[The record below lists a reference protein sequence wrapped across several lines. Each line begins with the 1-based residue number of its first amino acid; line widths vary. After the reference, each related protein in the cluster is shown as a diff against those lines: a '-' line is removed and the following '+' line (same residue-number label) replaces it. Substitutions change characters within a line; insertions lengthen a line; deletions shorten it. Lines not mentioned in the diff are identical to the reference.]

1 MKQEDALLGELVAS
15 SDDAQTLRAQLVDA
29 TVVRPDALQQI
40 ERTVLLARNSGAV
53 DEAAATRILVQVD
66 LLVEATRVLGLEPTR
81 LREVSAKVLNDIA
94 ATQLR
99 PSPDAIER
107 TRQRT
112 VYASSAPLAPTQQR
126 TAYASS
132 PPAPTQ
138 RLDHPPTQRL
148 DYPPTQ
154 RLDRGGKTE
163 AIPSQAAAVAAAAA
177 AATAPDVPT
186 ARPAASIAPAASA
199 SASVDARTVASVK
212 RTDAISLVAGVV
224 LKDRF
229 VLKREIGRGGMGAVF
244 AAEDLRKVEAND
256 PEPMVA
262 VKVLAP
268 DFARHPVA
276 FVALQ
281 RESRRAQTLA
291 HPNVATVYDFD
302 RDGDL
307 VFMTMELLTG
317 RPLDQVIRD
326 TEGKGLE
333 RARALPIIIDIARGL
348 AYAHRKGLVHA
359 DLKPGNIFLTDT
371 NVPKVLDFG
380 IARAVPGHTV
390 AKKDSFD
397 AGALGAYTP
406 AYATSEMI
414 EGADPHTA
422 DDVYA
427 LGIIA
432 YELLTGRHPYQRLS
446 GQAAEKR
453 KLKPAPIK
461 GLPRRQWGV
470 IERSL
475 SFNRAQRPADATIF
489 LRSLFGITPVQKA
502 LIAVAVV
509 LAGVAAFFGYARY
522 KAAGPDIP
530 FEQLP
535 LEKQQQFTKDMA
547 EGNKTWSFY
556 IQDREHNDFAW
567 HEALGYYSDA
577 WAQHPR
583 NREATEALRTLAQR
597 VLQDHASDNDVH
609 DVADEMAEGSDYLAD
624 YGPVREKKS
633 KAKPSPAPAAQP
645 Q

>member
-1 MKQEDALLGELVAS
+1 MKKDDTLLGELVAS
-15 SDDAQTLRAQLVDA
+15 SDNPQTLRAQLVDA

-53 DEAAATRILVQVD
+53 DEASATRILLQVD
-66 LLVEATRVLGLEPTR
+66 LLVEATRTFGIEPTR
-81 LREVSAKVLNDIA
+81 LREVSTQALNDFA
-94 ATQLR
+94 ATVV
-99 PSPDAIER
+99 PSPVAIDR
-107 TRQRT
+107 
-112 VYASSAPLAPTQQR
+112 TQQR

-132 PPAPTQ
+132 RPVAPQDDRTAYASSGSPAPTQ
-138 RLDHPPTQRL
+138 RLDQVPTRL

-154 RLDRGGKTE
+154 QLARADRTQ

-177 AATAPDVPT
+177 AATALDSPAT
-186 ARPAASIAPAASA
+186 ARAPMSAAPPASA
-199 SASVDARTVASVK
+199 AHSGLSNAPTVASVK
-212 RTDAISLVAGVV
+212 RSDAIRLVAGVV

-229 VLKREIGRGGMGAVF
+229 VLMREIGRGGMGAVF

-281 RESRRAQTLA
+281 RESRRAQSLA
-291 HPNVATVYDFD
+291 HPNIATVFDFD

-307 VFMTMELLTG
+307 VFMTMELLSG

-326 TEGKGLE
+326 TEGKGLP
-333 RARALPIIIDIARGL
+333 RAKALPVIIDIARGL

-359 DLKPGNIFLTDT
+359 DLKPGNIFLTDAG
-371 NVPKVLDFG
+371 VPKVLDFG

-432 YELLTGRHPYQRLS
+432 YQLLTGKHPYQRLS

-453 KLKPAPIK
+453 KLKPAPIR
-461 GLPRRQWGV
+461 GLPRRQWHL

-489 LRSLFGITPVQKA
+489 LRSMFGITPLQKA
-502 LIAVAVV
+502 LIGGVVV
-509 LAGVAAFFGYARY
+509 LACVAGYFGYARY
-522 KAAGPDIP
+522 QAAGPDIA
-530 FEQLP
+530 FAQLP
-535 LEKQQQFTKDMA
+535 LDKQQEFTRDMS
-547 EGNKTWSFY
+547 EGDKAWQLYTGDPRGNS
-556 IQDREHNDFAW
+556 FAW
-567 HEALGYYSDA
+567 HDALGYYGEA
-577 WAQHPR
+577 WDIHPR
-583 NREATEALRTLAQR
+583 NRDATAALRTLADR
-597 VLQDHASDNDVH
+597 VLADHPNDAA
-609 DVADEMAEGSDYLAD
+609 DVATDLANGGQYLKDYA
-624 YGPVREKKS
+624 PVR
-633 KAKPSPAPAAQP
+633 ARAPAAGAQP
-645 Q
+645 K